1 MNLGLAEIPAG
12 SRITQT
18 DLAGSKKLRTVS
30 MEAKFDCQ
38 SRQETKIG
46 GLVFSLVYRQVHCL
60 GA

>member
-1 MNLGLAEIPAG
+1 MNLLVAQIPAG

-18 DLAGSKKLRTVS
+18 DLAGSKRLLTVS

-46 GLVFSLVYRQVHCL
+46 GLVFSLV
-60 GA
+60 